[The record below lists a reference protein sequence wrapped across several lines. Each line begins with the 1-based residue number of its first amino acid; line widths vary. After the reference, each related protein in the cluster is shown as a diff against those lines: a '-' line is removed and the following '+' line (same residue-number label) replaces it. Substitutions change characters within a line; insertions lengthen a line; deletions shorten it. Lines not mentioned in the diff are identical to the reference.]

1 MAYAK
6 GPTAFTVEGTYPFP
20 VDMLRYDACWPA
32 TSEDAVQLGES
43 CSFTRRMNRKDNEVT
58 NDNTKRKRQV
68 KLYTNAQNRPTVGR
82 WESFGW
88 KVG

>member
-32 TSEDAVQLGES
+32 TSEDAVQLAES
-43 CSFTRRMNRKDNEVT
+43 LAFRRRKDAGTQAGILEG
-58 NDNTKRKRQV
+58 KRKRQV

>member
-20 VDMLRYDACWPA
+20 TDMLRYDACWPA
-32 TSEDAVQLGES
+32 TDHDTVQLSEA
-43 CSFTRRMNRKDNEVT
+43 CSLRRTSDP
-58 NDNTKRKRQV
+58 KRKRQV
-68 KLYTNAQNRPTVGR
+68 KLYTNAINRPTVGR

-88 KVG
+88 KVV